1 MSKPLAAINII
12 WAIGDVIV
20 CSLAILAFGWGSWF
34 FGKWWLLLFA
44 IIPLALF
51 NQHSL
56 IVNADLER
64 GEKDESS
71 R

>member
-20 CSLAILAFGWGSWF
+20 CSLAILAFGWGAWF

>member
-20 CSLAILAFGWGSWF
+20 CSLAILAFGWGAWF

-64 GEKDESS
+64 VEKDESS